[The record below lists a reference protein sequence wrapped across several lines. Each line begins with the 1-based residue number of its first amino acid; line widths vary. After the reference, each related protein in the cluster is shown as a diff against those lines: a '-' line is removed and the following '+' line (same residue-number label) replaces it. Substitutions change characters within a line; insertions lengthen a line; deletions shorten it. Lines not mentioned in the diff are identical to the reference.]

1 MIVPAAIWAFG
12 HSTYPVFPV
21 YIRGIE
27 LTIAGVLFG
36 IAFLHYGLVTCIVAH
51 YVIDAV
57 ALGIPLVTS
66 GNSTYLISG
75 LAIIGL
81 ALVPGVVGFFA
92 GRRRSGP
99 TAATHI

>member
-1 MIVPAAIWAFG
+1 M
-12 HSTYPVFPV
+12 

-57 ALGIPLVTS
+57 ALGLSLVTS
-66 GNSTYLISG
+66 GNSTYLVSG
-75 LAIIGL
+75 LAVIGL
-81 ALVPGVVGFFA
+81 ALVPRVVGFFA
-92 GRRRSGP
+92 GRTRSGP
-99 TAATHI
+99 VAAVHN